1 MINLGIYST
10 GTGTDI
16 TPNGGLNGGRL
27 VRTEAVFTFES
38 SKALDSLD
46 QTWVQGNVTFGFG
59 TGPETVLLPEPGSL
73 SIAAIGFLLAA
84 GWRVRRRHRLKPRS
98 P

>member
-16 TPNGGLNGGRL
+16 TPNGGLDLSRL
-27 VRTEAVFTFES
+27 VRTEAVFTFTS
-38 SKALDSLD
+38 SKDLDSLT

-59 TGPETVLLPEPGSL
+59 TGPDTVLLPEPGSL
-73 SIAAIGFLLAA
+73 SIADLGGLVAA
-84 GWRVRRRHRLKPRS
+84 GWHLRSRLPGRRRRA
-98 P
+98 